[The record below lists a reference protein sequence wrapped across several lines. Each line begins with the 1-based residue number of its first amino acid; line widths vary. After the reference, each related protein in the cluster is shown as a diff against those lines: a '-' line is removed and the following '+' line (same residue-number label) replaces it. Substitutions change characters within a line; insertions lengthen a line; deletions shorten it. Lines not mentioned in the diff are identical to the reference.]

1 MRKFLNTLPQN
12 IIACFENNNW
22 IWHIIAILLTIVI
35 VTTNTDWNYF
45 THTRSDI
52 LSYIFSPAKVLGALV
67 PIFLPLYLIVGGF
80 YTKQKIKEILGW
92 AILQAVVIG
101 SFISSFYKF
110 FTGRIQPNLQNITN
124 NISWDFQFGFFR
136 HGIFWG
142 WPSSHT
148 TIAFAMAITL
158 IYLFPKNKVVKILS
172 LIYAFYIGIGVSFS
186 IHWFSDFIAGAI
198 IGTITG
204 IVVARSYKK
213 TLEAV
218 VN

>member
-1 MRKFLNTLPQN
+1 MRKFLNTLPKN

-22 IWHIIAILLTIVI
+22 IWHITAILLTIVI

-52 LSYIFSPAKVLGALV
+52 LSYIFSPAKILGALV

-80 YTKQKIKEILGW
+80 YTKQKIKELLGW
-92 AILQAVVIG
+92 AILQAVVIA

-158 IYLFPKNKVVKILS
+158 IYLFPKNKIVKILS
-172 LIYAFYIGIGVSFS
+172 LLYAFYIGVGVSFS
-186 IHWFSDFIAGAI
+186 IHWFSDFVAGAI
-198 IGTITG
+198 IGTIIG
-204 IVVARSYKK
+204 IVVAQSYKK
-213 TLEAV
+213 TLEATE
-218 VN
+218 N